1 MPVYL
6 FESSP
11 DAHLLLCD
19 FWIVLLL
26 FVVCLV
32 VFSDSLQPLI

>member
-1 MPVYL
+1 MPIYL

-26 FVVCLV
+26 FVVCLFGS
-32 VFSDSLQPLI
+32 VF